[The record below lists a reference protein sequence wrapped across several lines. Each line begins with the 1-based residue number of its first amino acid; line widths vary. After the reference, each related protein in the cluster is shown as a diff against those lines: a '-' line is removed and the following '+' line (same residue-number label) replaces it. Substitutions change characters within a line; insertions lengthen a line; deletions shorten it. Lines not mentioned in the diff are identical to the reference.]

1 MIICCNCKDANMQYD
16 DAARLFNRYHLLQIF
31 SFYIAHAKEMIGR
44 VNAEKF
50 DL

>member
-1 MIICCNCKDANMQYD
+1 MTICCNCKDTEIQYD
-16 DAARLFNRYHLLQIF
+16 AASRLFNLYHLLQIF
-31 SFYIAHAKEMIGR
+31 RFYIAYAKEMIGR